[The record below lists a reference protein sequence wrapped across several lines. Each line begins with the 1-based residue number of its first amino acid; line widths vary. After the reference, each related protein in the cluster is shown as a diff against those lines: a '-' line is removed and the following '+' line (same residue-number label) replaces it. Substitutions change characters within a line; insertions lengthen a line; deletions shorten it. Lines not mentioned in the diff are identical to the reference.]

1 MHHGAVAATETEHEI
16 QAPYLVVGVER
27 AWGTHCSCGWRLKLV
42 SDEETAWREGRAHV
56 EAATGPDQPATGSP
70 VDRLK
75 AWRQQRKDRYRGP
88 ERRN

>member
-1 MHHGAVAATETEHEI
+1 MAATDTEHEI

-42 SDEETAWREGRAHV
+42 PDEETAWREGRAHI
-56 EAATGPDQPATGSP
+56 AAAGAPAKATGSP
-70 VDRLK
+70 VERIK
-75 AWRQQRKDRYRGP
+75 AWWKERKARYRGP

>member
-1 MHHGAVAATETEHEI
+1 MVPVAATEPEHEI

-42 SDEETAWREGRAHV
+42 PDEQTAWREGRAHI
-56 EAATGPDQPATGSP
+56 EAATGPSRPAEGSP
-70 VDRLK
+70 VERVKGWWNERK
-75 AWRQQRKDRYRGP
+75 ARYKGP

>member
-1 MHHGAVAATETEHEI
+1 MEAVSVTEPEHEI

-42 SDEETAWREGRAHV
+42 PDEETAWREGRAHL
-56 EAATGPDQPATGSP
+56 AAAGATDGSASGTLA
-70 VDRLK
+70 DRVK
-75 AWRQQRKDRYRGP
+75 AWWEKRKARYRGP

>member
-27 AWGTHCSCGWRLKLV
+27 AWGTHCTCGWRLKLV
-42 SDEETAWREGRAHV
+42 PDEETAWREGRAHI
-56 EAATGPDQPATGSP
+56 EAAREPSQSVSGSP
-70 VDRLK
+70 VERMK
-75 AWRQQRKDRYRGP
+75 ARWRQRKERYRGP